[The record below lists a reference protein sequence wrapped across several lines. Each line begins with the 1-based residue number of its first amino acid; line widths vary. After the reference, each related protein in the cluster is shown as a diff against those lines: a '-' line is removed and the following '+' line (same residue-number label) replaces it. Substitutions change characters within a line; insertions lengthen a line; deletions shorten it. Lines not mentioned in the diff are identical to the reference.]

1 MIPTLDDIIRGLL
14 NGTMT
19 HEQAKFYLEQHE
31 KLQAEV
37 DGLADVPYARGA
49 VTIDVL
55 KKCVEQDRRW
65 GPRRYPSFDVGMTGN
80 ADIGPNQLAGFHEV
94 VVPARARLLTE
105 IQSGDGQL
113 SWMTIL
119 VEEVSKLCEKYEQ
132 PQALRD
138 QLIDVAGVAVQW
150 ASQLTPEP
158 EYSVEAVD
166 NGDGTMSLNANVTL
180 GEGTTSGGGY
190 AEVHQEADHEGP
202 NLR

>member
-1 MIPTLDDIIRGLL
+1 MIPVLEDIIRGLL

-19 HEQAKFYLEQHE
+19 PERAKFYLEQHE

-37 DGLADVPYARGA
+37 DSVSNVPYARGA

-55 KKCVEQDRRW
+55 KKCAQQDRRW
-65 GPRRYPSFDVGMTGN
+65 GPRQYPSFNPAMTAN

-94 VVPARARLLTE
+94 VAPVRARLLTQTQDDQGE
-105 IQSGDGQL
+105 L

-119 VEEVSKLCEKYEQ
+119 VEEVSKLADKYEK
-132 PQALRD
+132 PDDLRE

-158 EYSVEAVD
+158 EFVVSIEDHD
-166 NGDGTMSLNANVTL
+166 NGDGTVSVT
-180 GEGTTSGGGY
+180 
-190 AEVHQEADHEGP
+190 AHVEADHEGP

>member
-19 HEQAKFYLEQHE
+19 PEQAMFYLEQHE

-37 DGLADVPYARGA
+37 DGLGDVPYARGA

-55 KKCVEQDRRW
+55 KKCAQQDRRW
-65 GPRRYPSFDVGMTGN
+65 GLREYPSFNVGMTSN

-94 VVPARARLLTE
+94 VAPVRARLLTQTQDDQGE
-105 IQSGDGQL
+105 L

-119 VEEVSKLCEKYEQ
+119 VEEVAKLVDFYEKPEE
-132 PQALRD
+132 LRA
-138 QLIDVAGVAVQW
+138 QLIDVAGVATQW
-150 ASQLTPEP
+150 AAQLTPEP
-158 EYSVEAVD
+158 EFEQV
-166 NGDGTMSLNANVTL
+166 
-180 GEGTTSGGGY
+180 
-190 AEVHQEADHEGP
+190 EADHEGP

>member
-19 HEQAKFYLEQHE
+19 PEQAKFYLEQHE

-37 DGLADVPYARGA
+37 DGLGDVPYARGA

-55 KKCVEQDRRW
+55 KKCAQQDRRW
-65 GPRRYPSFDVGMTGN
+65 GPRQYPSFNPAMTAN
-80 ADIGPNQLAGFHEV
+80 ADIGPNQLADFHEV
-94 VVPARARLLTE
+94 VAPVRARLLTQTQDDQGE
-105 IQSGDGQL
+105 L

-119 VEEVSKLCEKYEQ
+119 VEEVSKLADKYEK
-132 PQALRD
+132 PDDLRE

-158 EYSVEAVD
+158 RSEEHTSELQSLMRISYAVFCLKKK
-166 NGDGTMSLNANVTL
+166 N
-180 GEGTTSGGGY
+180 TTY
-190 AEVHQEADHEGP
+190 QAPKHIYHT
-202 NLR
+202 

>member
-19 HEQAKFYLEQHE
+19 PEQAKFYLEQHE

-65 GPRRYPSFDVGMTGN
+65 GPRRYPSFDAGMTGN

-94 VVPARARLLTE
+94 VVPSRARLLTE
-105 IQSGDGQL
+105 IQAGDGQL
-113 SWMTIL
+113 SWMTVL
-119 VEEVSKLCEKYEQ
+119 VEEVSKLCEKYED
-132 PQALRD
+132 PKTLRD

-158 EYSVEAVD
+158 QFVVSVEDSD
-166 NGDGTMSLNANVTL
+166 NGDGTVNVT
-180 GEGTTSGGGY
+180 
-190 AEVHQEADHEGP
+190 AHVEADHEGP